1 MKYLN
6 QSNQILILTNDKI
19 LTNNLILTIINI
31 YILSMIFMCVYFVLM
46 VKLGLG
52 IRTFILAFII
62 SYLII
67 NTNLEYIIQK
77 SLI

>member
-1 MKYLN
+1 MKHFDQNNPN
-6 QSNQILILTNDKI
+6 QFKSDNTILS
-19 LTNNLILTIINI
+19 NNLILTIINI

-46 VKLGLG
+46 VRLGLG
-52 IRTFILAFII
+52 FRTFILAFII
-62 SYLII
+62 SYMII